1 MATINQLENL
11 PVGTQITA
19 EYLIGVYKPG
29 VPGYRSEI
37 VFATLEI
44 ISGHMARVISADME
58 PATSNRQR
66 YNTVQCSKFEIGK
79 RKRFTSLFHMK
90 TLDGVEIY

>member
-1 MATINQLENL
+1 MTTIRQLEDL

-29 VPGYRSEI
+29 IPGYRSEI

-44 ISGHMARVISADME
+44 IPGSMARVISADMRV
-58 PATSNRQR
+58 ASSNRQR
-66 YNTVQCSKFEIGK
+66 YNTTQCAKFEIGK
-79 RKRFTSLFHMK
+79 RKRFMSLFHIK